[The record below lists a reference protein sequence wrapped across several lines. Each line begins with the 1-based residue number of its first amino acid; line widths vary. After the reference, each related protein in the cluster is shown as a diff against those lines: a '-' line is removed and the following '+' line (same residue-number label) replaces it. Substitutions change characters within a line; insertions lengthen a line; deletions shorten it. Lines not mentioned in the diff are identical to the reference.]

1 MNRFP
6 AVRFGFLGAG
16 YIASRAMAPAVHA
29 ADGAVVQAVAARDVD
44 RARSLE
50 PLGHVYSDYRALL
63 ADPDVEA
70 VYISLTNEVHL
81 PWTLAAL
88 EAGKHVMCEKPLGL
102 DVTEVRTMHS
112 AASAAG
118 LLLLEGYFYRW
129 HPRMR
134 RLTELASSGALG
146 AVRRV
151 DSEFSFDGGTEDRM
165 TGNYRLDPSR
175 GGGALYDVGVYPIS
189 AAHALLGP
197 SLTVVSAKPSVGPTG
212 VDLDTS
218 ASLSAP
224 GGVAVEVRCGIDGRT
239 EQHLVVEGSSGKLAT
254 GEGET
259 FTNWHAPSSL
269 AITSSS
275 GEVHEERFDPVDPYQ
290 LMIEAFS
297 ARVRGDD
304 VWLVPAEDSI
314 AVASTL
320 EAIRFKMA
328 TAVGS

>member
-1 MNRFP
+1 MSGS
-6 AVRFGFLGAG
+6 VRFGFLGAG

-44 RARSLE
+44 RARGLE
-50 PLGHVYSDYRALL
+50 PAGRVYSDYRALL
-63 ADPDVEA
+63 ADPDVDA
-70 VYISLTNEVHL
+70 VYLSLTNEVHL

-88 EAGKHVMCEKPLGL
+88 EAGKHVVCEKPLGL
-102 DVTEVRTMHS
+102 DVAEVRTMHS

-118 LLLLEGYFYRW
+118 VLLLEGYFYRW

-134 RLTELASSGALG
+134 RLTDLATSGALG
-146 AVRRV
+146 AVSRLS
-151 DSEFSFDGGTEDRM
+151 SEFSFDGGTEDRM
-165 TGNYRLDPSR
+165 AGNYRLDPSR
-175 GGGALYDVGVYPIS
+175 GGGALYDVGVYPVS

-197 SLTVVSAKPSVGPTG
+197 SLAIVSAKPRVGPTG

-224 GGVAVEVRCGIDGRT
+224 GGATIELRCGIDGRT
-239 EQHLVVEGSSGKLAT
+239 DQHLVVEGASGKLAT

-269 AITSSS
+269 AITSGY
-275 GEVHEERFDPVDPYQ
+275 GEVHEERFDPVDPYL

-304 VWLVPAEDSI
+304 V
-314 AVASTL
+314 
-320 EAIRFKMA
+320 
-328 TAVGS
+328 